1 MPLIL
6 SSPAVRRCRAD
17 SIDPNTDLR
26 GVEITSEVGELTLD
40 EIDIAVKQGIE
51 RADQLVKRGLIAGA
65 CVAVKGH
72 MRCIGA
78 FDE

>member
-6 SSPAVRRCRAD
+6 SIQQSDRCRAD

-51 RADQLVKRGLIAGA
+51 RAEQLVKRSLIAAA

-72 MRCIGA
+72 MRCIGD